1 MNMRSDGTENCTA
14 YAKFAL
20 DSRGIWFGESYDLVN
35 NHVKNSYEIQLFNS
49 HGYIKTVLR
58 KKEETLNLNEFKKWL
73 FENGVDDAYMNFLR
87 SNKWYCDKYPKSMGI
102 EFV

>member
-1 MNMRSDGTENCTA
+1 MFEYLKMNMRSDGTENCTA

-49 HGYIKTVLR
+49 HGYIKTVLG
-58 KKEETLNLNEFKKWL
+58 KKEETLNLNEFKKNNQL
-73 FENGVDDAYMNFLR
+73 IKEIDHYEYIKSHFLG
-87 SNKWYCDKYPKSMGI
+87 C
-102 EFV
+102 